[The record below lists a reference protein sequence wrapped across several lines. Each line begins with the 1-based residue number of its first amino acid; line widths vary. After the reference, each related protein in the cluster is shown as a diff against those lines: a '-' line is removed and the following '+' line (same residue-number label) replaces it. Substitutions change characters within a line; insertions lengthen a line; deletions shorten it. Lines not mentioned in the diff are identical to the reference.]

1 MASQGTSN
9 GKGIIVKQLWIIGI
23 LAALGVFGI
32 KVGLGLGAQIYRRSM
47 ATGQKM
53 LRLLSTLGLYLL
65 LFVCLHFLISHF
77 NILDYLDHGMNLVS
91 YGMFFPV
98 AVAAGL
104 LFWGMTLLLQPP
116 PEARPSSV
124 LTDYLLILP
133 CPVGA
138 TVILLNLALA
148 YSFFTLSHLSTTLIV
163 FAFFSGIIVV
173 TLGLIY
179 PFRHKIGV
187 DNSFLGIAMILVGLY
202 VLCIFIITPIYSEIN
217 AAFAMALSNNPVN
230 QLDNFYT
237 AVFFIIAV
245 ILGGVGFIMTYFF
258 NKGEL

>member
-1 MASQGTSN
+1 
-9 GKGIIVKQLWIIGI
+9 VKQLWIIGI

-32 KVGLGLGAQIYRRSM
+32 KVGLGLGTQIYRRSL

-53 LRLLSTLGLYLL
+53 LRLLSTFLLYLL

-77 NILDYLDHGMNLVS
+77 NLLDYLDQGMNMVS
-91 YGMFFPV
+91 YGMFLPV

-104 LFWGMTLLLQPP
+104 LFWGITLLLQPP
-116 PEARPSSV
+116 PEEQTPSAWA
-124 LTDYLLILP
+124 DYRLILP

-138 TVILLNLALA
+138 TVILLNLTLG

-179 PFRHKIGV
+179 PFRHKIGAN
-187 DNSFLGIAMILVGLY
+187 NSFLGITMTLIGLY
-202 VLCIFIITPIYSEIN
+202 ILCIIIITPIYPEIK
-217 AAFAMALSNNPVN
+217 AAFAMASSNNPVN
-230 QLDNFYT
+230 QLDTFYT
-237 AVFFIIAV
+237 ALFFIITV
-245 ILGGVGFIMTYFF
+245 ILAGVGFIKTYFF
-258 NKGEL
+258 KGGVS